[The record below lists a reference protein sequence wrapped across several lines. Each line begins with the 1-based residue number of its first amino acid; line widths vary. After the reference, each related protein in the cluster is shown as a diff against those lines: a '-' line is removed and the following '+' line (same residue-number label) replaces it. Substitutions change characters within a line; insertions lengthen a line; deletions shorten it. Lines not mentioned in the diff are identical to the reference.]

1 MNEQLETIF
10 QLPTPVKGAI
20 AAFCCALVI
29 GAYYF
34 MFYESLSTEV
44 ATLTNAIEG
53 PKGLRTQIAQK
64 EGIARNLDKYR
75 EEVVKL
81 DGELRKALAELPDKK
96 EIPQLLTRVSD
107 KARDAGLEIRL
118 FKPQAEQKKEFYSEV
133 PVQLEVSGTFHQVAT
148 FFDEVGHLERIVNLE
163 QIGMVDPVVE
173 ENRVRLTTSV
183 VATSF
188 RFLEEAER
196 PKEEE
201 GKKGARRGS
210 AVKKGEKEKADKK
223 AKSSH

>member
-1 MNEQLETIF
+1 MNDQLESIF
-10 QLPTPVKGAI
+10 QLPKPVKGAI
-20 AAFCCALVI
+20 VAGCVAVVA

-34 MFYESLSTEV
+34 MFYANLATEV
-44 ATLTNAIEG
+44 ASLNTAIDG

-64 EGIARNLDKYR
+64 EGIAKNLDKYR

-96 EIPQLLTRVSD
+96 EIPQLLSRVSD

-163 QIGMVDPVVE
+163 QPGMVDPIVE
-173 ENRVRLTTSV
+173 ENNRVRLKTSV

-196 PKEEE
+196 PKDDED
-201 GKKGARRGS
+201 KKGARRGS
-210 AVKKGEKEKADKK
+210 ATKKGAKGKK
-223 AKSSH
+223 AKAEES